1 MTIILCEI
9 TFCLTSLSFKGIFCL
24 DQKTLNVKW
33 RSQQNSQV
41 IAISCLTLM
50 SILPSC
56 CVNSLLPGLW
66 TPRILHLLIFFHFHT
81 IIIYNGSRFFWL
93 RSHESYFKGTGG
105 VVGRNKSL
113 TQLFSFCLRIA
124 WKSKQKQL
132 GIYAT
137 FKRRKLVCEFVKTT
151 ISTVMNENYMNQP
164 VFYFVRKLV
173 RCLTNCI
180 VW

>member
-9 TFCLTSLSFKGIFCL
+9 NSCLTSLSFKGIFSL

-41 IAISCLTLM
+41 IAISRLTLM
-50 SILPSC
+50 SILPSYFF
-56 CVNSLLPGLW
+56 SLP
-66 TPRILHLLIFFHFHT
+66 
-81 IIIYNGSRFFWL
+81 YYCNGSRFFWL

-105 VVGRNKSL
+105 VVGRSKSL

-151 ISTVMNENYMNQP
+151 ISTVMDENYMNQP
-164 VFYFVRKLV
+164 VFSACKESGVR
-173 RCLTNCI
+173 
-180 VW
+180 